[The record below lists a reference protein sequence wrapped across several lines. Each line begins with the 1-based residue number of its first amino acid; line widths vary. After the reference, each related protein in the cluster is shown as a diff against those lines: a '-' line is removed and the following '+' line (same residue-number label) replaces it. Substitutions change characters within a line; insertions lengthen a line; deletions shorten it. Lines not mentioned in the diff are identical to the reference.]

1 MEESFH
7 ATVKLTVRESN
18 KKQIRLL
25 IKQLIVLGAIN
36 EETGEAIILGTM
48 CLK

>member
-7 ATVKLTVRESN
+7 ATVKLTVKESN
-18 KKQIRLL
+18 KKPIRIL
-25 IKQLIVLGAIN
+25 IEQGMALGAVD
-36 EETGEAIILGTM
+36 EEAGEAVILGTM